1 EHNRTR
7 ILLSK
12 RASYKGT
19 HSAQISFPGGKTAL
33 NDRNLEQTAR
43 RETFE
48 EVMGLATQAANE
60 PLIANTIKIA
70 ITDQLL
76 SIFQR
81 FLSFS
86 MLRN

>member
-1 EHNRTR
+1 MV
-7 ILLSK
+7 SGDK
-12 RASYKGT
+12 PKKA
-19 HSAQISFPGGKTAL
+19 
-33 NDRNLEQTAR
+33 
-43 RETFE
+43 
-48 EVMGLATQAANE
+48 VMGLATQAANE
-60 PLIANTIKIA
+60 PLIAKTIKIA